1 MLKTQLSR
9 TECCT
14 ETLLFT
20 TFITKLVYHI
30 KKKKL
35 RETVV
40 LNGKMVFLIVR

>member
-14 ETLLFT
+14 ETLFT